1 MYLFL
6 SLYIS
11 AIILNTSGVV
21 STLEHL
27 LSKCIVLLYARF
39 SLLKYRYL
47 VQDSGVTIT
56 CLEHCSATELTNVV
70 NCGPRKLSKL
80 LKKSIN
86 KLVFS
91 GKKYKYFNFHVD
103 KNITKF

>member
-1 MYLFL
+1 MNFEKRMYLFL

-11 AIILNTSGVV
+11 VIILNTSGVV
-21 STLEHL
+21 STLEQRL

-39 SLLKYRYL
+39 NLLKYRYL
-47 VQDSGVTIT
+47 VHDSGVTIT
-56 CLEHCSATELTNVV
+56 CFEHCSATELTNVV
-70 NCGPRKLSKL
+70 NCGPRKPSKL

-91 GKKYKYFNFHVD
+91 EN
-103 KNITKF
+103 

>member
-1 MYLFL
+1 M
-6 SLYIS
+6 
-11 AIILNTSGVV
+11 ILNTSGVV
-21 STLEHL
+21 STLEQRL

-39 SLLKYRYL
+39 SLLKYKYFIH
-47 VQDSGVTIT
+47 DSDVAVTF
-56 CLEHCSATELTNVV
+56 LEHCSATELTSVV

-91 GKKYKYFNFHVD
+91 EK
-103 KNITKF
+103 